1 MCLIAFAIHQDE
13 QYPFIF
19 IANRDEFYERPAQAM
34 HWWED
39 HNILAGKDLL
49 AGGTWIAFGKN
60 QQFAAVTN
68 YRDPKN
74 INPTAPS
81 RGTIPVNLVK
91 EILLD
96 FVQYVKDNK
105 AYWREM
111 NGFNLL
117 YHNGKETYYYSNI
130 SEEVKKLEDGIYA
143 ISNAFLDT
151 SWPKTIAV
159 KSSLQ
164 KLIQSKNISVDDLL
178 QILNDSNKYPTDQL
192 PETGVGIEMEKVLS
206 PICIQTPI
214 YGTRVNTVFLK
225 DKDGKAQVVERDVLK
240 KSVVSFEIK
249 QKSNP

>member
-19 IANRDEFYERPAQAM
+19 IANRDEFYERPTQAM
-34 HWWED
+34 HWWE
-39 HNILAGKDLL
+39 NQSILAGIDLL

-81 RGTIPVNLVK
+81 RGAIPVGLIKNQP
-91 EILLD
+91 ID
-96 FVQYVKDNK
+96 FKQYVNDNK
-105 AYWREM
+105 ANWKEM
-111 NGFNLL
+111 NGFNLV
-117 YHNGKETYYYSNI
+117 YHNGNETFYYSNI
-130 SEEVKKLEDGIYA
+130 SEEVKNLEDGIYA
-143 ISNAFLDT
+143 ISNAFIDT

-159 KSSLQ
+159 KSKLQ
-164 KLIQSKNISVDDLL
+164 QEISNKNISVDHLL

-192 PETGVGIEMEKVLS
+192 PNTGVGLEMEKVLS
-206 PICIQTPI
+206 PICIQTPL

-225 DKDGKAQVVERDVLK
+225 HKDGRAQVVERDVLK
-240 KSVVSFEIK
+240 KSIVSFEII
-249 QKSNP
+249 